1 MDTLALVRGLEAKGV
16 PTKQAEAITAAIT
29 EVLND
34 SLENVAHAFVSKAEM
49 QKVKLFSNCLL
60 ICFNEVLV

>member
-1 MDTLALVRGLEAKGV
+1 MRKLEAQGV

-34 SLENVAHAFVSKAEM
+34 SLENVAQTFVSKADL
-49 QKVKLFSNCLL
+49 QKVSYFLFFIHAIYLCIVMLN
-60 ICFNEVLV
+60 